1 MRIIIVIYFFMERN
15 LYWFWIEL
23 PKEKVSIVN
32 HELAF
37 FEDRVFKI
45 LMLKDRVD
53 PLDFESQYKIFIVEK
68 NNTENQGKT
77 YEIKKILKE

>member
-1 MRIIIVIYFFMERN
+1 MERN

-23 PKEKVSIVN
+23 TKEKVSSIYHDLV
-32 HELAF
+32 F

-53 PLDFESQYKIFIVEK
+53 PLDFESKYKIFIVEK
-68 NNTENQGKT
+68 NDTEKEGKI